1 MKKIIYTL
9 LVLSILSACSDEF
22 LELYPETSLNE
33 GNFYKSEK
41 ELILLANGCYVP
53 MRDYEKNTHWIMAEL
68 ISDNTS
74 FQYNTTAGSAG
85 SGRDAI
91 DQFLPSPNYTTYE
104 QFWKD
109 SYNGITRCN
118 KLLLEIDRPEVT
130 WSEQS
135 LKDRSAGEAY
145 FLRALY
151 YFNLVRQFGGV
162 PLVLEPITSQEAV
175 NIKRSTEEQIY
186 QNIISDLLAAIGHFS
201 KATDAEENGRANEG
215 AANALLGKVY
225 LTLHQYGEAESVLKS
240 VIESGRY
247 QLLADYADLFDPTN
261 KDFTETIFS
270 IQYAEN
276 NRELSNR
283 FIFWFAPHTS
293 KGEVTQRPNINISG
307 AGSGWNQP
315 TQDLI
320 NAFEPGDKRKDVSIK
335 FWNGKD
341 WDSEIRDIPYC
352 GKYKPPVSAPDDR
365 AGDNFPVI
373 RYSDVLLM
381 YAEALNAQSRPGDAV
396 PYVEQV
402 RFRAGLTNPLTG
414 YDQAGLEGLIDK
426 ERQVEFCFENHRWY
440 DLKRKGKALDVMAA
454 HGVREK
460 QLKSFLYENAY
471 QMEPYK
477 LLAPI
482 PEEQVLINELGQ
494 NPGY

>member
-1 MKKIIYTL
+1 MKKIYYLL
-9 LVLSILSACSDEF
+9 LVCVFSACSNDF
-22 LELYPETSLNE
+22 LELYPETTLNE
-33 GNFYKSEK
+33 DNFYNSEN
-41 ELILLANGCYVP
+41 EFILLANGCYTP
-53 MRDYEKNTHWIMAEL
+53 MRDYEKDFHWIMAEL
-68 ISDNTS
+68 ISDNAG

-91 DQFLPSPNYTTYE
+91 DQFLPAPNYGTYE
-104 QFWKD
+104 NFWKD
-109 SYNGITRCN
+109 SYSGITRCN
-118 KLLLEIDRPEVT
+118 KLLFEIDRPEVV
-130 WSEQS
+130 WSDVA

-162 PLVLEPITSQEAV
+162 PLVTTPITSQEAV
-175 NIKRSTEEQIY
+175 NIKRSTEEAVY
-186 QNIISDLLAAIGHFS
+186 ASIISDLEGAIGHF
-201 KATDAEENGRANEG
+201 AIAWDVEEDGRANEG
-215 AANALLGKVY
+215 AAKALLGKVY
-225 LTLHQYGEAESVLKS
+225 LTLHQYTEAEPVLKS
-240 VIESGRY
+240 VIESGQY

-261 KDFTETIFS
+261 EDFTETIFA
-270 IQYAEN
+270 IQYSEN

-293 KGEVTQRPNINISG
+293 GGAVTQRPNINISG

-320 NAFEPGDKRKDVSIK
+320 NAFEAGDERKDVSIK
-335 FWNGKD
+335 YWYGKD

-365 AGDNFPVI
+365 AGDNFPI
-373 RYSDVLLM
+373 LRYSDVLLM
-381 YAEALNAQSRPGDAV
+381 YAEVLNELGRTNDAI
-396 PYVEQV
+396 PFVEQV
-402 RFRAGLTNPLTG
+402 RFRAGLMDPLTG
-414 YDQAGLEGLIDK
+414 YDQAALEALIAK
-426 ERQVEFCFENHRWY
+426 ERQVEFCFENQRWY
-440 DLKRKGKALDVMAA
+440 DLKRTGKALEVMVA

-460 QLKSFLYENAY
+460 ATKSFLYENAF

-482 PEEQVLINELGQ
+482 PEEQVLINELAQ